1 VLKGQYIGLVEDKIV
16 YAGNDLASV
25 AEQTIAAAASG
36 AELVSLYYGRELT
49 AEAADVLAKTLQNSA
64 NGWEIELFEGG
75 QPHYPLLM
83 VIE

>member
-1 VLKGQYIGLVEDKIV
+1 
-16 YAGNDLASV
+16 
-25 AEQTIAAAASG
+25 
-36 AELVSLYYGRELT
+36 
-49 AEAADVLAKTLQNSA
+49 VLAKTLQNSA